1 MINAKSLYYSILQD
15 ERLTELVGE
24 DNILDAYPETVETFP
39 CVIFLEE
46 NQLDR
51 EFADNQPLAD
61 ELSLT
66 VHIFTKVLDG
76 YPTSSEIGLVVATI
90 MRENF
95 FVATQN
101 REMSDVSDNVRHR
114 VMAFRKVLLS

>member
-15 ERLTELVGE
+15 ERLTDLVGE

-66 VHIFTKVLDG
+66 VHIFTKSLDG
-76 YPTSSEIGLVVATI
+76 YPTTSEIGLVVATI

>member
-66 VHIFTKVLDG
+66 VHIFTKALDG

-90 MRENF
+90 MRGNF

>member
-1 MINAKSLYYSILQD
+1 MINAKTLYYSILQD
-15 ERLTELVGE
+15 ERLTDLIGE
-24 DNILDAYPETVETFP
+24 DNILDAYPEIVETFP

-46 NQLDR
+46 NQSDR

-61 ELSLT
+61 ELSLSI
-66 VHIFTKVLDG
+66 HIFTKALDG
-76 YPTSSEIGLVVATI
+76 YSTTSEIGLIVANI

-101 REMSDVSDNVRHR
+101 RELSDVEDSIRHR
-114 VMAFRKVLLS
+114 IMTFRKTILS